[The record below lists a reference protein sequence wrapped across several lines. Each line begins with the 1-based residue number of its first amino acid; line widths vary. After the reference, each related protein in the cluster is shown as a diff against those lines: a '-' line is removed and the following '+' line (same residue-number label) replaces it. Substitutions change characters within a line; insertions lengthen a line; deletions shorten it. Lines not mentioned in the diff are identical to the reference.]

1 MNNIAP
7 FKVFNASAG
16 SGKTFNLVKSYLKLL
31 FETENI
37 FGFRNILAMTFTN
50 KAVGEMK
57 ERILKKLKDF
67 SEETVL
73 DGNDAMFNALCL
85 ELNLQPEYVNKKAK
99 TLLSTIMHNY
109 AAFDISTIDGFNHR
123 LIRTFAYDL
132 KLPINFEVELDTEAL
147 LNEAVDSL
155 IAKAGTDKKLTK
167 ILIDFAI
174 EKADDDKSW
183 DISNDLNKIAKKL
196 TNENDIPHLKEAL
209 KDKTLDDFE
218 SLKSSLKSKILKIE
232 KESKKIAQEAFALIE
247 ENNIPKNHFSYTDLP
262 NHFQKLLT
270 LNIKDLKFEGRLANN
285 LEEEKYFGSKATSET
300 KNSILSIIESFK
312 YLFFKSQKVT
322 EEYLFLKAIYKNVTP
337 LSVLNA
343 INTELQLIK
352 DNENKLLIS
361 EFNTLISNQLKD
373 QPTPFIY
380 ERIGEKFRHYFID
393 EFQDTSEM
401 QWNNLIP
408 LIENSLTAENLK
420 GEKGSTMIVGD
431 AKQAIYRWRG
441 GKAEQFIDLTED
453 KNPFPVDKK
462 IIELEENYRSHKNIV
477 TFNNSFFKYIS
488 NTSFRNKHY
497 ANLYKKAHQNPTIK
511 EEGYVSFQFLDLKES
526 EDDKETLYAKETYN
540 TLKKCLDNGYDLKD
554 ICVLVRKKK
563 EGIAVANYLSEN
575 NIKIMS
581 SETMLI
587 DNSESVQLINNILR
601 LLVNP
606 NNFEVRI
613 NVLHYLAST
622 FNVEDKHTFFNQ
634 NLKLNID
641 TFFGSF
647 KQFGLNFNTTEIA
660 QLSLYDSVEDIAR
673 QFNLLQTSDAFVQF
687 YLDLVL
693 EFSQKNIT
701 GISGF
706 LDYYDNKKDSLSIVS
721 PNNQNA
727 VQIMTIH
734 KSKGLEFPVV
744 IFPFADLDIY
754 REIDPQEWFPIDKNL
769 FHGFSKTLINFNSDV
784 ENFGEIGQDIY
795 TKHKAE
801 QELDNINLLYVALTR
816 PVEQLHVI
824 SKIDNNLNEL
834 NSYSKLFQSY
844 LQTEQLWSDNQTF
857 YEFGNSKREIIPVEK
872 SLETSSNKNIISVN
886 KKEHNI
892 KIITKSGYLWDT
904 NQQHAIEKGNII
916 HDIMSKIY
924 TKDDIDFA
932 INLALD
938 NGFIND
944 DQVEGITKNIN
955 DIVNQKDL
963 KEFFTDQYTIYNER
977 DILTSTGQMI
987 RPDRLA
993 IKDNQAT
1000 IIDYKTGLPNPK
1012 YEQQLEIYA
1021 THLKEMGYQI
1031 SNKIL
1036 VFINDNIQTKNYN

>member
-31 FETENI
+31 FKTENI

-85 ELNLQPEYVNKKAK
+85 ELSLQPEYVNKKAK

-218 SLKSSLKSKILKIE
+218 SLKSSLKSKISKIE

-300 KNSILSIIESFK
+300 KNSILSIIESLK

-453 KNPFPVDKK
+453 KNPFPVNKK
-462 IIELEENYRSHKNIV
+462 LIELEENYRSHKNIV
-477 TFNNSFFKYIS
+477 NFNNSFFKYIS
-488 NTSFRNKHY
+488 NTSFRNEHY
-497 ANLYKKAHQNPTIK
+497 ANLYKKANQNPTIK

-526 EDDKETLYAKETYN
+526 EDDKETLYAKETYD

-575 NIKIMS
+575 DIKIMS

-647 KQFGLNFNTTEIA
+647 KQFGIDFNTTEIA

-693 EFSQKNIT
+693 EFSQKHIT

-754 REIDPQEWFPIDKNL
+754 REIDPQEWFPIDKTL
-769 FHGFSKTLINFNSDV
+769 FNGFSKTLINFNSDV

-824 SKIDNNLNEL
+824 SKTDNNLNEL

-938 NGFIND
+938 NGLIND
-944 DQVEGITKNIN
+944 DQVESITKNIN
-955 DIVNQKDL
+955 DIVNQKYL

-977 DILTSTGQMI
+977 DILTRTGQMI

-1036 VFINDNIQTKNYN
+1036 VFINENIQTKNYN

>member
-31 FETENI
+31 FKTENI

-147 LNEAVDSL
+147 LNEAVDRL

-167 ILIDFAI
+167 ILINFAI

-218 SLKSSLKSKILKIE
+218 SLKTSLIKQIKSTENQIIDNAKSILKTFENNGLTKADFSRGTLFNHFE
-232 KESKKIAQEAFALIE
+232 KASLLQTNGLYNNQLESNIE
-247 ENNIPKNHFSYTDLP
+247 ENKVYTTKLDANKKDIIDSLLP
-262 NHFQKLLT
+262 EIGLT
-270 LNIKDLKFEGRLANN
+270 YKTIKAAVSNLN
-285 LEEEKYFGSKATSET
+285 
-300 KNSILSIIESFK
+300 
-312 YLFFKSQKVT
+312 
-322 EEYLFLKAIYKNVTP
+322 FLKAIYKNVTP

-343 INTELQLIK
+343 INSELQLIK

-462 IIELEENYRSHKNIV
+462 LIELEENYRSHKNIV
-477 TFNNSFFKYIS
+477 NFNNSFFKYIS
-488 NTSFRNKHY
+488 NTSFRNEHY
-497 ANLYKKAHQNPTIK
+497 ANLYKKANQNPTIK

-540 TLKKCLDNGYDLKD
+540 TLKKCLDNGYELKD

-622 FNVEDKHTFFNQ
+622 FKVEDKHTFFNQ

-647 KQFGLNFNTTEIA
+647 KQFGINFNTTEIA

-693 EFSQKNIT
+693 EFSQKHIT

-754 REIDPQEWFPIDKNL
+754 REIDPQEWFPIDKTL
-769 FHGFSKTLINFNSDV
+769 FNGFSKTLINFNSDV
-784 ENFGEIGQDIY
+784 ENFGEIGKNIY

-857 YEFGNSKREIIPVEK
+857 YEFGISKREIIPVEK
-872 SLETSSNKNIISVN
+872 SFETSSNKNIISVN

-938 NGFIND
+938 NGLIND
-944 DQVEGITKNIN
+944 DQVESITKNIN
-955 DIVNQKDL
+955 DIINQKDL

-1036 VFINDNIQTKNYN
+1036 VFINENIQTKNYN

>member
-31 FETENI
+31 FKTENI

-73 DGNDAMFNALCL
+73 DCNDAMFNALCL
-85 ELNLQPEYVNKKAK
+85 ELNLEPSYVNKKAK

-218 SLKSSLKSKILKIE
+218 SLKTSLIKQIKSTESQIIDNAKSILTT
-232 KESKKIAQEAFALIE
+232 F
-247 ENNIPKNHFSYTDLP
+247 ENNGLTKADFSRGTLFNHFEKASLLQTNALYKNQLESNIENNKVYTTKLDTFKKDIIDSLLPEIDLTYKTIKTAVS
-262 NHFQKLLT
+262 N
-270 LNIKDLKFEGRLANN
+270 LN
-285 LEEEKYFGSKATSET
+285 
-300 KNSILSIIESFK
+300 
-312 YLFFKSQKVT
+312 
-322 EEYLFLKAIYKNVTP
+322 FLKAIYKNVTP

-477 TFNNSFFKYIS
+477 NFNNSFFKYIS

-526 EDDKETLYAKETYN
+526 KDDKETLYAKETYN

-563 EGIAVANYLSEN
+563 EGIAVANYLSKN
-575 NIKIMS
+575 DIKIMS

-647 KQFGLNFNTTEIA
+647 KQFGIDFNTTVIA

-693 EFSQKNIT
+693 EFSQKHIT

-754 REIDPQEWFPIDKNL
+754 REIDPQEWFPIDKTL
-769 FHGFSKTLINFNSDV
+769 FDGFSKTLINFNSDV

-824 SKIDNNLNEL
+824 SKTDNNLNEL

-987 RPDRLA
+987 RPDRLV
-993 IKDNQAT
+993 IRDNQAT

-1036 VFINDNIQTKNYN
+1036 VFINENIQTKNYN

>member
-31 FETENI
+31 FKTENI

-85 ELNLQPEYVNKKAK
+85 ELSLQPEYVNKKAK

-218 SLKSSLKSKILKIE
+218 SLKTSLIKQIKSTENQIIDNAKSILTTFENNGLTKADFSRGTLFNHFE
-232 KESKKIAQEAFALIE
+232 KASLLQTNGLYNNQLESNIE
-247 ENNIPKNHFSYTDLP
+247 ENKVYTTKLDANKKDIIDSLLP
-262 NHFQKLLT
+262 EIGLT
-270 LNIKDLKFEGRLANN
+270 YKTIKAAVYN
-285 LEEEKYFGSKATSET
+285 LT
-300 KNSILSIIESFK
+300 
-312 YLFFKSQKVT
+312 
-322 EEYLFLKAIYKNVTP
+322 FLKAIYKNVTP

-393 EFQDTSEM
+393 EFQDTSAM

-453 KNPFPVDKK
+453 KNPFPVNKK
-462 IIELEENYRSHKNIV
+462 LIELEENYRSHKNIV
-477 TFNNSFFKYIS
+477 NFNNSFFKYIS
-488 NTSFRNKHY
+488 NTSFRNEHY
-497 ANLYKKAHQNPTIK
+497 ANLYKKANQNPTIK

-575 NIKIMS
+575 DIKIMS

-647 KQFGLNFNTTEIA
+647 KQFGIDFNTTEIA

-693 EFSQKNIT
+693 EFSQKHIT

-754 REIDPQEWFPIDKNL
+754 REIDPQEWFPIDKTL
-769 FHGFSKTLINFNSDV
+769 FNGFSKTLINFNSDV

-816 PVEQLHVI
+816 PIEQLHVI
-824 SKIDNNLNEL
+824 SKTDNNLNEL

-938 NGFIND
+938 NGLIND
-944 DQVEGITKNIN
+944 DQVESITKNIN
-955 DIVNQKDL
+955 DIVNQKYL

-977 DILTSTGQMI
+977 DILTRTGQMI

-1036 VFINDNIQTKNYN
+1036 VFINENIQTKNYN

>member
-31 FETENI
+31 FKTENI

-218 SLKSSLKSKILKIE
+218 SLKTSLIKQIKSTESQIIDNAKSILATFENNGLTKADFSRGTLFNHFEKASLLQTNALYKNQLESNIE
-232 KESKKIAQEAFALIE
+232 NNKVYTTKLDTSKKDIIDSLLPEI
-247 ENNIPKNHFSYTDLP
+247 DLTYKTIKTAVS
-262 NHFQKLLT
+262 N
-270 LNIKDLKFEGRLANN
+270 LN
-285 LEEEKYFGSKATSET
+285 
-300 KNSILSIIESFK
+300 
-312 YLFFKSQKVT
+312 
-322 EEYLFLKAIYKNVTP
+322 FLKAIYKNVTP

-462 IIELEENYRSHKNIV
+462 LIELEENYRSHKNIV
-477 TFNNSFFKYIS
+477 NFNNSFFKYIS
-488 NTSFRNKHY
+488 NTSFRNEHY
-497 ANLYKKAHQNPTIK
+497 ANLYKKANQNPTIK

-575 NIKIMS
+575 DIKIMS

-647 KQFGLNFNTTEIA
+647 KQFGIDFNTTEIA

-693 EFSQKNIT
+693 EFSQKHIT

-754 REIDPQEWFPIDKNL
+754 REIDPQEWFPIDKTL
-769 FHGFSKTLINFNSDV
+769 FNGFSKTLINFNSDV
-784 ENFGEIGQDIY
+784 ENFGEIGQNIY

-824 SKIDNNLNEL
+824 SKTDNNLNEL

-857 YEFGNSKREIIPVEK
+857 YEFGNSKREIIPAEK

-938 NGFIND
+938 NGLIND
-944 DQVEGITKNIN
+944 DQVESITKNIN

-1036 VFINDNIQTKNYN
+1036 VFINENIQTKNYN

>member
-31 FETENI
+31 FKTENI

-85 ELNLQPEYVNKKAK
+85 ELSLQPEYVNKKAK

-218 SLKSSLKSKILKIE
+218 SLKTSLIKQIKSTENQIIDNAKSILTTFENNGLTKADFSRGTLFNHFE
-232 KESKKIAQEAFALIE
+232 KASLLQTNGLYNNQLESNIE
-247 ENNIPKNHFSYTDLP
+247 ENKVYTTKLDANKKDIIDSLLP
-262 NHFQKLLT
+262 EIGLT
-270 LNIKDLKFEGRLANN
+270 YKTIKAAVYN
-285 LEEEKYFGSKATSET
+285 LT
-300 KNSILSIIESFK
+300 
-312 YLFFKSQKVT
+312 
-322 EEYLFLKAIYKNVTP
+322 FLKAIYKNVTP

-462 IIELEENYRSHKNIV
+462 LIELEENYRSHKNIV
-477 TFNNSFFKYIS
+477 NFNNSFFKYIS
-488 NTSFRNKHY
+488 NTSFRNEHY
-497 ANLYKKAHQNPTIK
+497 ANLYKKANQNPTIK

-563 EGIAVANYLSEN
+563 EGIAIANYLSEN
-575 NIKIMS
+575 DIKIMS

-647 KQFGLNFNTTEIA
+647 KQFGIDFNTTEIA

-693 EFSQKNIT
+693 EFSQKHIT

-754 REIDPQEWFPIDKNL
+754 REIDPQEWFPIDKTL
-769 FHGFSKTLINFNSDV
+769 FNGFSKTLINFNSDV

-872 SLETSSNKNIISVN
+872 SLDTSSNKNIISVN

-944 DQVEGITKNIN
+944 DQVEFITKNIN

-987 RPDRLA
+987 RPDRLV
-993 IKDNQAT
+993 IRDNQAT

-1021 THLKEMGYQI
+1021 THLKEIGYQI

>member
-31 FETENI
+31 FKTENI

-73 DGNDAMFNALCL
+73 DGSDAMFNALCL

-218 SLKSSLKSKILKIE
+218 SLKTSLIKQIKSTENQIIDNAKSIL
-232 KESKKIAQEAFALIE
+232 ATF
-247 ENNIPKNHFSYTDLP
+247 ENNGLTKEDFSRGTLFNHFEKALLLQTNALYKNQLESNIENNKVYTTKLDTFKKDIIDSLLPEIDLTYKTIKAAVS
-262 NHFQKLLT
+262 N
-270 LNIKDLKFEGRLANN
+270 LN
-285 LEEEKYFGSKATSET
+285 
-300 KNSILSIIESFK
+300 
-312 YLFFKSQKVT
+312 
-322 EEYLFLKAIYKNVTP
+322 FLKAIYKNVTP

-462 IIELEENYRSHKNIV
+462 LIELEENYRSHKNIV
-477 TFNNSFFKYIS
+477 NFNNSFFKYIS

-575 NIKIMS
+575 DIKIMS

-613 NVLHYLAST
+613 NVLHYLANT

-647 KQFGLNFNTTEIA
+647 KQFGINFNTTEIA

-754 REIDPQEWFPIDKNL
+754 REIDPQEWFPIDKTL
-769 FHGFSKTLINFNSDV
+769 FNGFSKTLINFNSDV

-938 NGFIND
+938 NGLIND
-944 DQVEGITKNIN
+944 DQVESITKNIN

-987 RPDRLA
+987 RPDRLV
-993 IKDNQAT
+993 IRDNQAT

-1036 VFINDNIQTKNYN
+1036 VFINENIQTKNYN

>member
-31 FETENI
+31 FKTENI

-73 DGNDAMFNALCL
+73 DGSDAMFNALCL

-218 SLKSSLKSKILKIE
+218 SLKTSLIKQIKSTENQIIDNAKSIL
-232 KESKKIAQEAFALIE
+232 ATF
-247 ENNIPKNHFSYTDLP
+247 ENNGLTKEDFSRGTLFNHFEKASLLQTNALYKNQLESNIENNKVYTTKLDTFKKDIIDSLLPEIDLTYKTIKAAVS
-262 NHFQKLLT
+262 N
-270 LNIKDLKFEGRLANN
+270 LN
-285 LEEEKYFGSKATSET
+285 
-300 KNSILSIIESFK
+300 
-312 YLFFKSQKVT
+312 
-322 EEYLFLKAIYKNVTP
+322 FLKAIYKNVTP

-462 IIELEENYRSHKNIV
+462 LIELEENYRSHKNIV
-477 TFNNSFFKYIS
+477 NFNNSFFKYIS

-575 NIKIMS
+575 DIKIMS

-613 NVLHYLAST
+613 NVLHYLANT

-647 KQFGLNFNTTEIA
+647 KQFGINFNTTEIA

-754 REIDPQEWFPIDKNL
+754 REIDPQEWFPIDKTL
-769 FHGFSKTLINFNSDV
+769 FNGFSKTLINFNSDV

-938 NGFIND
+938 NGLIND
-944 DQVEGITKNIN
+944 DQVESITKNIN

-987 RPDRLA
+987 RPDRLV
-993 IKDNQAT
+993 IRDNQAT

-1036 VFINDNIQTKNYN
+1036 VFINENIQTKNYN

>member
-31 FETENI
+31 FKTENI

-209 KDKTLDDFE
+209 KNKTLDDFE
-218 SLKSSLKSKILKIE
+218 SLKTSLIKQIKSTENQIIDNAKSILTTFENNGLTKADFSRGTLFNHFE
-232 KESKKIAQEAFALIE
+232 KASLLQTNGLYNNQLESNIE
-247 ENNIPKNHFSYTDLP
+247 ENKVYTTKLDANKKDIIDSLLP
-262 NHFQKLLT
+262 EIGLT
-270 LNIKDLKFEGRLANN
+270 YKTIKAAVSNLN
-285 LEEEKYFGSKATSET
+285 
-300 KNSILSIIESFK
+300 
-312 YLFFKSQKVT
+312 
-322 EEYLFLKAIYKNVTP
+322 FLKAIYKNVTP

-343 INTELQLIK
+343 INSELQLIK

-420 GEKGSTMIVGD
+420 GEKGSAMIVGD

-462 IIELEENYRSHKNIV
+462 LIELEENYRSHKNIV
-477 TFNNSFFKYIS
+477 TFNNSFFQYIS
-488 NTSFRNKHY
+488 NTSFRNEHY
-497 ANLYKKAHQNPTIK
+497 ANLYKKANQNPTIK

-575 NIKIMS
+575 DIKIMS

-601 LLVNP
+601 LLINP

-622 FNVEDKHTFFNQ
+622 FSVEDKHTFFNQ

-641 TFFGSF
+641 AFFGSF
-647 KQFGLNFNTTEIA
+647 KQFGIDFNTTEIA

-693 EFSQKNIT
+693 EFSQKHIT

-754 REIDPQEWFPIDKNL
+754 REIDPQEWFPIDKTL
-769 FHGFSKTLINFNSDV
+769 FNGFSKTLINFNSDV
-784 ENFGEIGQDIY
+784 ENFGEIGQNIY

-824 SKIDNNLNEL
+824 GKIDNNLNEL

-987 RPDRLA
+987 RPDRLV
-993 IKDNQAT
+993 IRDNQAT

-1036 VFINDNIQTKNYN
+1036 VFINENIQTKNYN

>member
-31 FETENI
+31 FKTENI

-218 SLKSSLKSKILKIE
+218 SLKTSLIKQIKSTEDNLYELAITVLK
-232 KESKKIAQEAFALIE
+232 LI
-247 ENNIPKNHFSYTDLP
+247 TD
-262 NHFQKLLT
+262 
-270 LNIKDLKFEGRLANN
+270 NN
-285 LEEEKYFGSKATSET
+285 LEFSDFSNSYLPKFFEKLSLKDFNVSLNLKWQEKIET
-300 KNSILSIIESFK
+300 DNLYPKRVSQETASIIDSIQPTIINVF
-312 YLFFKSQKVT
+312 YKVK
-322 EEYLFLKAIYKNVTP
+322 ELIFHIKFLKAIYKNVTP

-462 IIELEENYRSHKNIV
+462 LIELEENYRSHKNIV
-477 TFNNSFFKYIS
+477 NFNNSFFKYIS
-488 NTSFRNKHY
+488 NTSFRNEHY
-497 ANLYKKAHQNPTIK
+497 ANLYKKANQNPTIK

-647 KQFGLNFNTTEIA
+647 KQFGINFNTTEIA

-701 GISGF
+701 SISGF

-769 FHGFSKTLINFNSDV
+769 FNGFSKTLINFNSDV

-844 LQTEQLWSDNQTF
+844 LQTEQLWSDNQNF
-857 YEFGNSKREIIPVEK
+857 YEFGNSKREIIPAEK

-955 DIVNQKDL
+955 DILNQKDL

-1036 VFINDNIQTKNYN
+1036 VFINENIQTKNYN

>member
-1 MNNIAP
+1 MNNIAT

-31 FETENI
+31 FKTENI

-218 SLKSSLKSKILKIE
+218 SLKSSLIKQIKSTENQIIDNAKSILTTFENNGLTKADFSRGTLFNHFE
-232 KESKKIAQEAFALIE
+232 KASLLQTNGLYNNQLESNIE
-247 ENNIPKNHFSYTDLP
+247 ENKVYTTKLDANKKDIIDSLLP
-262 NHFQKLLT
+262 EIGLT
-270 LNIKDLKFEGRLANN
+270 YKTIKAAVYN
-285 LEEEKYFGSKATSET
+285 LT
-300 KNSILSIIESFK
+300 
-312 YLFFKSQKVT
+312 
-322 EEYLFLKAIYKNVTP
+322 FLKAIYKNVTP

-453 KNPFPVDKK
+453 KNPFPVNKK
-462 IIELEENYRSHKNIV
+462 LIELEENYRSHKNIV
-477 TFNNSFFKYIS
+477 NFNNSFFKYIS
-488 NTSFRNKHY
+488 NTSFRNEHY
-497 ANLYKKAHQNPTIK
+497 ANLYKKANQNPTIK

-575 NIKIMS
+575 DIKIMS

-647 KQFGLNFNTTEIA
+647 KQFGIDFNTTEIA

-693 EFSQKNIT
+693 EFSQKHIT

-754 REIDPQEWFPIDKNL
+754 REIDPQEWFPIDKTL
-769 FHGFSKTLINFNSDV
+769 FNGFSKTLINFNSDV

-795 TKHKAE
+795 NKHKAE

-816 PVEQLHVI
+816 PVEQLYVI

-872 SLETSSNKNIISVN
+872 SLDTSSNKNIISVN

-993 IKDNQAT
+993 IKDNQAS

-1036 VFINDNIQTKNYN
+1036 VFINENIQTKNYN

>member
-31 FETENI
+31 FKTENI

-85 ELNLQPEYVNKKAK
+85 ELSLQPEYVNKKAK

-147 LNEAVDSL
+147 LIEAVDSL

-196 TNENDIPHLKEAL
+196 TNENDIPHLKKAL

-218 SLKSSLKSKILKIE
+218 SLKISLIKQIKSTENQIIDNAKSILTTFENNGLTKADFSRGTLFNHFE
-232 KESKKIAQEAFALIE
+232 KASLLQTNGLYNNQLESNIE
-247 ENNIPKNHFSYTDLP
+247 ENKVYTTKLDANKKDIIDSLLP
-262 NHFQKLLT
+262 EIGLT
-270 LNIKDLKFEGRLANN
+270 YKTIKAAVYN
-285 LEEEKYFGSKATSET
+285 LT
-300 KNSILSIIESFK
+300 
-312 YLFFKSQKVT
+312 
-322 EEYLFLKAIYKNVTP
+322 FLKAIYKNVTP

-462 IIELEENYRSHKNIV
+462 LIELEENYRSHKNIV
-477 TFNNSFFKYIS
+477 NFNNSFFKYIS
-488 NTSFRNKHY
+488 NTSFRNEHY

-575 NIKIMS
+575 DIKIMS

-634 NLKLNID
+634 NLKLNVD

-647 KQFGLNFNTTEIA
+647 KQFGIDFNTTEIA

-673 QFNLLQTSDAFVQF
+673 QFNLLQTSGAFVQF

-693 EFSQKNIT
+693 EFSQKHIT

-754 REIDPQEWFPIDKNL
+754 REIDPQEWFPIDKTL
-769 FHGFSKTLINFNSDV
+769 FNGFSKTLINFNSDV
-784 ENFGEIGQDIY
+784 ENFGEIGQNIY

-824 SKIDNNLNEL
+824 SKTDNNLNEL

-872 SLETSSNKNIISVN
+872 SLDTSSNKNIISVN

-987 RPDRLA
+987 RPDRLV
-993 IKDNQAT
+993 IRDNQAT

-1036 VFINDNIQTKNYN
+1036 VFINENIQTKNYN

>member
-31 FETENI
+31 FKTENI

-218 SLKSSLKSKILKIE
+218 SVKISLIKQIKSTENQIIDNAKSILTTFENNGLTKADFSRGTLFNHFEKASLLQTNGLYNNQL
-232 KESKKIAQEAFALIE
+232 ESNIE
-247 ENNIPKNHFSYTDLP
+247 ENKVYTTKLDANKKDIIDSLLP
-262 NHFQKLLT
+262 EIGLT
-270 LNIKDLKFEGRLANN
+270 YKTIKAAVYN
-285 LEEEKYFGSKATSET
+285 LT
-300 KNSILSIIESFK
+300 
-312 YLFFKSQKVT
+312 
-322 EEYLFLKAIYKNVTP
+322 FLKAIYKNVTP

-462 IIELEENYRSHKNIV
+462 LIELEENYRSHKNIV
-477 TFNNSFFKYIS
+477 NFNNSFFKYIS
-488 NTSFRNKHY
+488 NTSFRNEHY
-497 ANLYKKAHQNPTIK
+497 ANLYKKANQNPTIK

-575 NIKIMS
+575 DIKIMS

-647 KQFGLNFNTTEIA
+647 KQFGIDFNTTEIA

-687 YLDLVL
+687 YLDLIL
-693 EFSQKNIT
+693 EFSQKHIT

-754 REIDPQEWFPIDKNL
+754 REIDPQEWFPIDKTL
-769 FHGFSKTLINFNSDV
+769 FNGFSKTLINFNSDV
-784 ENFGEIGQDIY
+784 ENFGEIGQNIY

-857 YEFGNSKREIIPVEK
+857 YEFGNSKREIIPAEK

-987 RPDRLA
+987 RPDRLV
-993 IKDNQAT
+993 IRDNQAT

>member
-1 MNNIAP
+1 MNTIAS

-31 FETENI
+31 FKTENI

-73 DGNDAMFNALCL
+73 DGNDAMFNAICI
-85 ELNLQPEYVNKKAK
+85 ELNLEPSYVNKRAK

-218 SLKSSLKSKILKIE
+218 VLKASLIKQIKSTEDNLYELAITVLK
-232 KESKKIAQEAFALIE
+232 LI
-247 ENNIPKNHFSYTDLP
+247 TD
-262 NHFQKLLT
+262 
-270 LNIKDLKFEGRLANN
+270 NN
-285 LEEEKYFGSKATSET
+285 LEFSDFSNSYLPKFFEKLSLKDFNVSLNLKWQEKIET
-300 KNSILSIIESFK
+300 DNLYPKRVSQETASIIDSI
-312 YLFFKSQKVT
+312 QPTIVKVFHKVK
-322 EEYLFLKAIYKNVTP
+322 ELIFNIKFLKAIYKNVTP

-408 LIENSLTAENLK
+408 LIENSLTAQNLK

-453 KNPFPVDKK
+453 KNPFPIDKK
-462 IIELEENYRSHKNIV
+462 VIELEENYRSHKNIV

-488 NTSFRNKHY
+488 NTSFRNEHY
-497 ANLYKKAHQNPTIK
+497 ANLYKKANQNPTIK
-511 EEGYVSFQFLDLKES
+511 EDGYVSLQFLDLKDG
-526 EDDKETLYAKETYN
+526 EDDKDTIYANETYN
-540 TLKKCLDNGYDLKD
+540 TIKKCLDNGYDLKD

-575 NIKIMS
+575 GIKIMS

-587 DNSESVQLINNILR
+587 DNSESVKLINNILK

-606 NNFEVRI
+606 NHFEVRI
-613 NVLHYLAST
+613 NVLHYLANT

-641 TFFGSF
+641 AFFEGF
-647 KQFGLNFNTTEIA
+647 KQFEIHFNTTEIA
-660 QLSLYDSVEDIAR
+660 QLSLYDSVESIAR

-706 LDYYDNKKDSLSIVS
+706 LDYYENKKESLSIVS

-744 IFPFADLDIY
+744 IFPFADLEIY
-754 REIDPQEWFPIDKNL
+754 REKEPQEWFPLDKKL
-769 FHGFSKTLINFNSDV
+769 FNGFSKTLINFNSDV
-784 ENFGEIGQDIY
+784 ENFGEIGQEIY
-795 TKHKAE
+795 IKHKAE
-801 QELDNINLLYVALTR
+801 QELDNINLLYVTLTR
-816 PVEQLHVI
+816 PVEQLHII

-834 NSYSKLFQSY
+834 NSYSKLLQSY
-844 LQTEQLWSDNQTF
+844 LQTEQLWSDSQTF
-857 YEFGNSKREIIPVEK
+857 YEFGNSKREIIPIEK
-872 SLETSSNKNIISVN
+872 ALETSSNKNIISVN

-916 HDIMSKIY
+916 HDIMAEIY
-924 TKDDIDFA
+924 IKEDVDFA
-932 INLALD
+932 VSQAID
-938 NGFIND
+938 NGFINKN
-944 DQVEGITKNIN
+944 QVENILKIIN
-955 DIVNQKDL
+955 EIINHQDL
-963 KEFFTDQYTIYNER
+963 KPFYTQDYTIYNER
-977 DILTSTGQMI
+977 DILTSSGQII

-993 IKDNQAT
+993 IKDNHVT

-1012 YEQQLEIYA
+1012 YEEQLDMYA
-1021 THLKEMGYQI
+1021 NYLKEMGYVI
-1031 SNKIL
+1031 SNKML
-1036 VFINDNIQTKNYN
+1036 VYVNETIKVSTFN

>member
-31 FETENI
+31 FKTENI

-85 ELNLQPEYVNKKAK
+85 ELSLQPEYVNKKAK

-196 TNENDIPHLKEAL
+196 TNENDIPHIKEAL

-218 SLKSSLKSKILKIE
+218 SLKTSLIKQIKSTENQIIDNAKSILTTFENNGLTKADFSRGTLFNHFE
-232 KESKKIAQEAFALIE
+232 KASLLQTNGLYNNQLESNIE
-247 ENNIPKNHFSYTDLP
+247 ENKVYTTKLDANKKDIIDSLLP
-262 NHFQKLLT
+262 EIGLT
-270 LNIKDLKFEGRLANN
+270 YKTIKAAVYN
-285 LEEEKYFGSKATSET
+285 LT
-300 KNSILSIIESFK
+300 
-312 YLFFKSQKVT
+312 
-322 EEYLFLKAIYKNVTP
+322 FLKAIYKNVTP

-453 KNPFPVDKK
+453 KNPFPVNKK
-462 IIELEENYRSHKNIV
+462 LIELEENYRSHKNIV
-477 TFNNSFFKYIS
+477 NFNNSFFKYIS
-488 NTSFRNKHY
+488 NTSFRNEHY
-497 ANLYKKAHQNPTIK
+497 ANLYKKANQNPTIK

-575 NIKIMS
+575 DIKIMS

-647 KQFGLNFNTTEIA
+647 KQFGIDFNTTVIA

-693 EFSQKNIT
+693 EFSQKHIT

-754 REIDPQEWFPIDKNL
+754 REIDPQEWFPIDKTL
-769 FHGFSKTLINFNSDV
+769 FNGFSKTLINFNSDV
-784 ENFGEIGQDIY
+784 ENFGEIGQNIY
-795 TKHKAE
+795 NKHKAE

-816 PVEQLHVI
+816 PIEQLHVI
-824 SKIDNNLNEL
+824 SKTDNNLNEL

-938 NGFIND
+938 NGLIND
-944 DQVEGITKNIN
+944 DQVESITKNIN
-955 DIVNQKDL
+955 DIVNQKYL

-977 DILTSTGQMI
+977 DILTRTGQMI

-1036 VFINDNIQTKNYN
+1036 VFINENIQTKNYN

>member
-31 FETENI
+31 FKTENI

-85 ELNLQPEYVNKKAK
+85 ELSLQPEYVNKKAK

-147 LNEAVDSL
+147 LIEAVDSL

-218 SLKSSLKSKILKIE
+218 SLKTSLIKQIKSTENQIIDNAKSILTTFENNGLTKADFSRGTLFNHFE
-232 KESKKIAQEAFALIE
+232 KASLLQTNGLYNNQLESNIE
-247 ENNIPKNHFSYTDLP
+247 ENKVYTTKLDANKKDIIDSLLP
-262 NHFQKLLT
+262 EIGLT
-270 LNIKDLKFEGRLANN
+270 YKTIKAAVYN
-285 LEEEKYFGSKATSET
+285 LT
-300 KNSILSIIESFK
+300 
-312 YLFFKSQKVT
+312 
-322 EEYLFLKAIYKNVTP
+322 FLKAIYKNVTP

-453 KNPFPVDKK
+453 KNPFPVNKK
-462 IIELEENYRSHKNIV
+462 LIELEENYRSHKNIV
-477 TFNNSFFKYIS
+477 NFNNSFFKYIS
-488 NTSFRNKHY
+488 NTSFRNEHY

-575 NIKIMS
+575 DIKIMS

-613 NVLHYLAST
+613 NVLHYLANT

-647 KQFGLNFNTTEIA
+647 KQFGIDFNTTEIA

-693 EFSQKNIT
+693 EFSQKHIT

>member
-7 FKVFNASAG
+7 FKVYNASAG

-31 FETENI
+31 FKTENI

-73 DGNDAMFNALCL
+73 NGNDHMFNAICL
-85 ELNLQPEYVNKKAK
+85 ELNLEPNYTNKKAK

-155 IAKAGTDKKLTK
+155 IAKAGINKKLTK

-218 SLKSSLKSKILKIE
+218 TLKTSLIKQIKSTENQIIDSAKSILTTFENNGLTKADFSRGTLFNHFEKASLLQTNGLYNNQL
-232 KESKKIAQEAFALIE
+232 ESNIE
-247 ENNIPKNHFSYTDLP
+247 EKKVYTT
-262 NHFQKLLT
+262 KLDANKKDIIDSLLSEIALT
-270 LNIKDLKFEGRLANN
+270 YKTIKAAVYN
-285 LEEEKYFGSKATSET
+285 LT
-300 KNSILSIIESFK
+300 
-312 YLFFKSQKVT
+312 
-322 EEYLFLKAIYKNVTP
+322 FLKAIYKNVTP

-380 ERIGEKFRHYFID
+380 ERLGEKFRHYFID
-393 EFQDTSEM
+393 EFQDTSKM

-420 GEKGSTMIVGD
+420 GEKGSAMIVGD

-441 GKAEQFIDLTED
+441 GKAEQFIDLTEG

-462 IIELEENYRSHKNIV
+462 VIELEENYRSHKNIV
-477 TFNNSFFKYIS
+477 CFNNSFFKYIS
-488 NTSFRNKHY
+488 DTSFRNEHY
-497 ANLYKKAHQNPTIK
+497 ANLYKKANQNPTIK
-511 EEGYVSFQFLDLKES
+511 EDGYVSLQFLDLKEN
-526 EDDKETLYAKETYN
+526 EDDKDTIYAKETYN
-540 TLKKCLDNGYDLKD
+540 TIKKCINNGYDLKD

-587 DNSESVQLINNILR
+587 NNSESVQLINNILR
-601 LLVNP
+601 LLINP
-606 NNFEVRI
+606 NHLEVRVS
-613 NVLHYLAST
+613 VLHYLANT
-622 FNVEDKHTFFNQ
+622 FYIEDKHTFFNQ
-634 NLKLNID
+634 NLKLTID
-641 TFFGSF
+641 AFFEGF
-647 KQFGLNFNTTEIA
+647 KPFGIDFNTTEIA
-660 QLSLYDSVEDIAR
+660 QLSLYDSVESIAR
-673 QFNLLQTSDAFVQF
+673 QFNLLQTSDAFIQF

-706 LDYYDNKKDSLSIVS
+706 LDYYENKKDTLSIVS

-744 IFPFADLDIY
+744 IFPFADLEIY
-754 REIDPQEWFPIDKNL
+754 REKEPQEWFPLDKKL
-769 FHGFSKTLINFNSDV
+769 FNGFSKTLINFNSDV
-784 ENFGEIGQDIY
+784 ENYGEIGQEIY

-801 QELDNINLLYVALTR
+801 QELDNINLLYVTLTR
-816 PVEQLHVI
+816 PVEQLHII
-824 SKIDNNLNEL
+824 SKIDNNLSDL

-844 LQTEQLWSDNQTF
+844 LQSEQLWHDSKTF
-857 YEFGNSKREIIPVEK
+857 YEFGVSKREVILTK
-872 SLETSSNKNIISVN
+872 KATETSSNKNIISVN

-916 HDIMSKIY
+916 HDIMAKIY
-924 TKDDIDFA
+924 TKDDIDYA
-932 INLALD
+932 ISKALE
-938 NGFIND
+938 NGFINNK
-944 DQVEGITKNIN
+944 QIKNI
-955 DIVNQKDL
+955 L
-963 KEFFTDQYTIYNER
+963 KTINEIINNKNLKPFFTQDYTIYNER
-977 DILTSTGQMI
+977 DILTSSGQII

-993 IKDNQAT
+993 VKENNVT

-1012 YEQQLEIYA
+1012 YEEQLDMYA
-1021 THLKEMGYQI
+1021 TYLKEMNYVI
-1031 SNKIL
+1031 TNKIL
-1036 VFINDNIQTKNYN
+1036 VFINEQVIIKKYN

>member
-31 FETENI
+31 FKTENI

-209 KDKTLDDFE
+209 KNKTLDDFE
-218 SLKSSLKSKILKIE
+218 SLKTSLIKQIKSTENQIIDNAKSILTTFENNGLTKADFSRGTLFNHFE
-232 KESKKIAQEAFALIE
+232 KASLLQTNGLYNNQLESNIE
-247 ENNIPKNHFSYTDLP
+247 ENKVYTTKLDANKKDIIDSLLP
-262 NHFQKLLT
+262 EIGLT
-270 LNIKDLKFEGRLANN
+270 YKTIKAAVSNLN
-285 LEEEKYFGSKATSET
+285 
-300 KNSILSIIESFK
+300 
-312 YLFFKSQKVT
+312 
-322 EEYLFLKAIYKNVTP
+322 FLKAIYKNVTP

-343 INTELQLIK
+343 INSELQLIK

-420 GEKGSTMIVGD
+420 GEKGSAMIVGD

-462 IIELEENYRSHKNIV
+462 LIELEENYRSHKNIV
-477 TFNNSFFKYIS
+477 TFNNSFFQYIS
-488 NTSFRNKHY
+488 NTSFRNEHY
-497 ANLYKKAHQNPTIK
+497 ANLYKKANQNPTIK

-575 NIKIMS
+575 DIKIMS

-613 NVLHYLAST
+613 NVLHYLASI

-647 KQFGLNFNTTEIA
+647 KQFGIDFNTTEIA

-673 QFNLLQTSDAFVQF
+673 QFNLLQNSDAFVQF

-754 REIDPQEWFPIDKNL
+754 REIDPQEWFPIDKTL
-769 FHGFSKTLINFNSDV
+769 FNGFSKTLINFNSDV
-784 ENFGEIGQDIY
+784 ENFGEIGQNIY
-795 TKHKAE
+795 NKHKAE

-816 PVEQLHVI
+816 PIEQLHVI
-824 SKIDNNLNEL
+824 SKTDNNLNEL

-844 LQTEQLWSDNQTF
+844 LQTEQLWSDNQNF
-857 YEFGNSKREIIPVEK
+857 YEFGNSKREIIPAEK
-872 SLETSSNKNIISVN
+872 SLETSSTKNIISVN

-938 NGFIND
+938 NGLIND
-944 DQVEGITKNIN
+944 DQVESITKNIN
-955 DIVNQKDL
+955 DIVNQKYL

-1036 VFINDNIQTKNYN
+1036 VFINENIQTKNYN

>member
-31 FETENI
+31 FKTENI

-85 ELNLQPEYVNKKAK
+85 ELSLQPEYVNKKAK

-196 TNENDIPHLKEAL
+196 TNENDIPHIKEAL

-218 SLKSSLKSKILKIE
+218 SLKTSLIKQIKSTENQIIDNAKSILTTFENNGLTKADFSRGTLFNHFE
-232 KESKKIAQEAFALIE
+232 KASLLQTNGLYNNQLESNIE
-247 ENNIPKNHFSYTDLP
+247 ENKVYTTKLDANKKDIIDSLLP
-262 NHFQKLLT
+262 EIGLT
-270 LNIKDLKFEGRLANN
+270 YKTIKAAVYN
-285 LEEEKYFGSKATSET
+285 LT
-300 KNSILSIIESFK
+300 
-312 YLFFKSQKVT
+312 
-322 EEYLFLKAIYKNVTP
+322 FLKAIYKNVTP

-453 KNPFPVDKK
+453 KNPFPVNKK
-462 IIELEENYRSHKNIV
+462 LIELEENYRSHKNIV
-477 TFNNSFFKYIS
+477 NFNNSFFKYIS
-488 NTSFRNKHY
+488 NTSFRNEHY
-497 ANLYKKAHQNPTIK
+497 ANLYKKANQNPTIK

-575 NIKIMS
+575 DIKIMS

-613 NVLHYLAST
+613 NVLHYLASI

-647 KQFGLNFNTTEIA
+647 KQFGIDFNTTEIA

-673 QFNLLQTSDAFVQF
+673 QFNLLQNSDAFVQF

-754 REIDPQEWFPIDKNL
+754 REIDPQEWFPIDKTL
-769 FHGFSKTLINFNSDV
+769 FNGFSKTLINFNSDV
-784 ENFGEIGQDIY
+784 ENFGEIGQNIY
-795 TKHKAE
+795 NKHKAE

-816 PVEQLHVI
+816 PIEQLHVI
-824 SKIDNNLNEL
+824 SKTDNNLNEL

-844 LQTEQLWSDNQTF
+844 LQTEQLWSDNQNF
-857 YEFGNSKREIIPVEK
+857 YEFGNSKREIIPAEK
-872 SLETSSNKNIISVN
+872 SLETSSTKNIISVN

-938 NGFIND
+938 NGLIND
-944 DQVEGITKNIN
+944 DQVESITKNIN
-955 DIVNQKDL
+955 DIVNQKYL

-1036 VFINDNIQTKNYN
+1036 VFINENIQTKNYN

>member
-31 FETENI
+31 FKTENI

-218 SLKSSLKSKILKIE
+218 SLKTSLIKQIKSTENQIIDNAKSILTT
-232 KESKKIAQEAFALIE
+232 F
-247 ENNIPKNHFSYTDLP
+247 ENNGLTKADFSRGTLFNHFEKASLLQTNALYKNQLESNIENNKVYTTKLDTFKKDIIDSLLPEIDLTYKTIKAAVS
-262 NHFQKLLT
+262 N
-270 LNIKDLKFEGRLANN
+270 LN
-285 LEEEKYFGSKATSET
+285 
-300 KNSILSIIESFK
+300 
-312 YLFFKSQKVT
+312 
-322 EEYLFLKAIYKNVTP
+322 FLKAIYKNVTP

-343 INTELQLIK
+343 INSELQLIK

-462 IIELEENYRSHKNIV
+462 LIELEENYRSFKNIV
-477 TFNNSFFKYIS
+477 NFNNSFFKYIS
-488 NTSFRNKHY
+488 NTSFRNEHY
-497 ANLYKKAHQNPTIK
+497 ANLYKKANQNPTIK

-575 NIKIMS
+575 DIKIMS

-647 KQFGLNFNTTEIA
+647 KQFGIDFNTTEIA

-693 EFSQKNIT
+693 EFSQKHIT

-754 REIDPQEWFPIDKNL
+754 REIDPQEWFPIDKTL
-769 FHGFSKTLINFNSDV
+769 FNGFSKTLINFNSDV
-784 ENFGEIGQDIY
+784 ENFGEIGQNIY

-824 SKIDNNLNEL
+824 SKTDNNLNEL

-857 YEFGNSKREIIPVEK
+857 YEFGNSKREIIPAEK

-938 NGFIND
+938 NGLIND
-944 DQVEGITKNIN
+944 DQVESITKNIN

-1036 VFINDNIQTKNYN
+1036 VFINENIQTKNYN

>member
-31 FETENI
+31 FKTENI

-85 ELNLQPEYVNKKAK
+85 ELNLEPSYVNKKAK

-218 SLKSSLKSKILKIE
+218 SLKTSLIKQIKSTESQIIDNAKSILTT
-232 KESKKIAQEAFALIE
+232 F
-247 ENNIPKNHFSYTDLP
+247 ENNGLTKADFSRGTLFNHFEKASLLQTNALYKNQLESNIENNKVYTTKLDTFKKDIIDSLLPEIDLTYKTIKTAVS
-262 NHFQKLLT
+262 N
-270 LNIKDLKFEGRLANN
+270 LN
-285 LEEEKYFGSKATSET
+285 
-300 KNSILSIIESFK
+300 
-312 YLFFKSQKVT
+312 
-322 EEYLFLKAIYKNVTP
+322 FLKAIYKNVTP

-431 AKQAIYRWRG
+431 SKQAIYRWRG
-441 GKAEQFIDLTED
+441 GKAEQFIDLTQD

-462 IIELEENYRSHKNIV
+462 LIELEENYRSHKNIV
-477 TFNNSFFKYIS
+477 NFNNSFFKYIS
-488 NTSFRNKHY
+488 NTSFRNEHY
-497 ANLYKKAHQNPTIK
+497 ANLYKKANQNTTIK

-647 KQFGLNFNTTEIA
+647 KQFGINFNTTEIA

-693 EFSQKNIT
+693 EFSQKDIT

-754 REIDPQEWFPIDKNL
+754 REIDPQEWFPIDKTL
-769 FHGFSKTLINFNSDV
+769 FNGFSKTLINFNSDV
-784 ENFGEIGQDIY
+784 ENFGEIGQNIY

-824 SKIDNNLNEL
+824 SKTDNNLNEL

-857 YEFGNSKREIIPVEK
+857 YEFGNSQREIIPAEK
-872 SLETSSNKNIISVN
+872 FLETSSNKNIISVN

-938 NGFIND
+938 NGLIND
-944 DQVEGITKNIN
+944 DQVESITKNIN

-1036 VFINDNIQTKNYN
+1036 VFINENIQTKNYN

>member
-31 FETENI
+31 FKTENI

-147 LNEAVDSL
+147 LIEAVDSL

-218 SLKSSLKSKILKIE
+218 SLKISLIKQIKSTENQIIDNAKSILTTFENNGLTKADFSRGTLFNHFE
-232 KESKKIAQEAFALIE
+232 KASLLQTNGLYNNQLESNIE
-247 ENNIPKNHFSYTDLP
+247 ENKVYTTKLDANKKDIIDSLLP
-262 NHFQKLLT
+262 EIGLT
-270 LNIKDLKFEGRLANN
+270 YKTIKAAVYN
-285 LEEEKYFGSKATSET
+285 LT
-300 KNSILSIIESFK
+300 
-312 YLFFKSQKVT
+312 
-322 EEYLFLKAIYKNVTP
+322 FLKAIYKNVTP

-453 KNPFPVDKK
+453 KNPFPVNKK
-462 IIELEENYRSHKNIV
+462 LIELEENYRSHKNIV
-477 TFNNSFFKYIS
+477 NFNNSFFKYIS
-488 NTSFRNKHY
+488 NTSFRNEHY
-497 ANLYKKAHQNPTIK
+497 ANLYKKANQNPTIK

-575 NIKIMS
+575 DIKIMS

-647 KQFGLNFNTTEIA
+647 KQFGIDFNTTEIA

-693 EFSQKNIT
+693 EFSQKHIT

-754 REIDPQEWFPIDKNL
+754 REIDPQEWFPIDKTL
-769 FHGFSKTLINFNSDV
+769 FNGFSKTLINFNSDV
-784 ENFGEIGQDIY
+784 ENFGEIGQNIY

-872 SLETSSNKNIISVN
+872 SLDTSSNKNIISVN

-987 RPDRLA
+987 RPDRLV
-993 IKDNQAT
+993 IRDNQAT

>member
-31 FETENI
+31 FKTENI

-73 DGNDAMFNALCL
+73 DGSDAMFNALCL

-218 SLKSSLKSKILKIE
+218 SLKTSLIKQIKSTENQIIDNAKSIL
-232 KESKKIAQEAFALIE
+232 ATF
-247 ENNIPKNHFSYTDLP
+247 ENNGLTKEDFSRGTLFNHFEKASLLQTNALYKNQLESNIENNKVYTTKLDTFKKDIIDSLLPEIDLTYKTIKAAVS
-262 NHFQKLLT
+262 N
-270 LNIKDLKFEGRLANN
+270 LN
-285 LEEEKYFGSKATSET
+285 
-300 KNSILSIIESFK
+300 
-312 YLFFKSQKVT
+312 
-322 EEYLFLKAIYKNVTP
+322 FLKAIYKNVTP

-462 IIELEENYRSHKNIV
+462 LIELEENYRSHKNIV
-477 TFNNSFFKYIS
+477 NFNNSFFKYIS

-575 NIKIMS
+575 DIKIMS

-613 NVLHYLAST
+613 NVLHYLANT

-647 KQFGLNFNTTEIA
+647 KQFGINFNTTEIA

-754 REIDPQEWFPIDKNL
+754 REIDPQEWFPIDKTL
-769 FHGFSKTLINFNSDV
+769 FNGFSKTLINFNSDV
-784 ENFGEIGQDIY
+784 ENFGEIGQNIY

-844 LQTEQLWSDNQTF
+844 LNTEQLWSDNQTF

-938 NGFIND
+938 NGLIND
-944 DQVEGITKNIN
+944 DQVESITKNIN

-987 RPDRLA
+987 RPDRLV
-993 IKDNQAT
+993 IRDNQAT

-1036 VFINDNIQTKNYN
+1036 VFINENIQTKNYN